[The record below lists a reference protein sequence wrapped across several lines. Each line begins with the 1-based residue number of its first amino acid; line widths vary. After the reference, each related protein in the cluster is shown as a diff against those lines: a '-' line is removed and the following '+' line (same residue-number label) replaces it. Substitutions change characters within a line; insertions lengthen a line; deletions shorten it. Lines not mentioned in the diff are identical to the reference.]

1 MRLLNNALSNLKAY
15 ARREYY
21 LTDNGSVLV
30 MLITEEEHRTLKDYY
45 DNIVKANTENVAEEE
60 NVTHCSEE
68 FFPNVASTF
77 ELVQNYSP
85 EVRPI
90 VTPILREAFDIPH
103 FGKYKYAIIIREE
116 KLLEWGSQM
125 DIQVDDVQATGNN
138 RKLIIFYRILT
149 HEFLHVVEREKC
161 IQIFT
166 DNESVDSEI
175 VERALKA
182 VKVFRAINIL

>member
-103 FGKYKYAIIIREE
+103 FGNINTLLLFERRNCLNGVAKWIFRLMVC
-116 KLLEWGSQM
+116 KLRVT
-125 DIQVDDVQATGNN
+125 I
-138 RKLIIFYRILT
+138 
-149 HEFLHVVEREKC
+149 
-161 IQIFT
+161 
-166 DNESVDSEI
+166 ES
-175 VERALKA
+175 
-182 VKVFRAINIL
+182 